1 MIYGDYGRV
10 LAMVLAGGKGTRL
23 YPLTR
28 YRTKPAVFFAAKYR
42 IVDFALSNLVNSGFF
57 SIYVLVQFKSQ
68 SLNEH
73 ILRGWQ
79 LGGALRDRDIFITT
93 VPPQMWTGEHWYK
106 GTADAIYQNIHLIT
120 TFDADR
126 IIILAADHVYKI
138 DIRQFL
144 EFHLKKG
151 ADITI
156 CATVVPK
163 EEAKSFGVI
172 QVDEKNRVI
181 GFFEKVPDPPEI
193 PNKEGF
199 CLASMGNYIFEREV
213 IEELLLE
220 DAHDPSSSHDFGKD
234 IFPKA
239 YKKYKVFAYDFTTN
253 KLPGNDRPYWR
264 DVGTIQSYWTAHM
277 DILNPNPD
285 LNLYNSQWP
294 IRTVSY
300 GDPPAY
306 IYPAD
311 GYKPLVLETLQ
322 AEGSRILGA
331 TVIRSVLGRNCIIN
345 PGAIVEECIIGKMAI
360 IGEKCKLKRVIVDSN
375 VYIPPGTV
383 IGYDPEADSKRFYL
397 DESGIVVV
405 PMPSIFLRSERKYYS
420 YGWEEVAI

>member
-1 MIYGDYGRV
+1 LIYGDYGRV

-306 IYPAD
+306 ILPRRWIQTTRFRNSTRL
-311 GYKPLVLETLQ
+311 KE
-322 AEGSRILGA
+322 AE
-331 TVIRSVLGRNCIIN
+331 
-345 PGAIVEECIIGKMAI
+345 
-360 IGEKCKLKRVIVDSN
+360 
-375 VYIPPGTV
+375 Y
-383 IGYDPEADSKRFYL
+383 
-397 DESGIVVV
+397 
-405 PMPSIFLRSERKYYS
+405 
-420 YGWEEVAI
+420 